1 MEGVGKRRAGSR
13 QIPCGRSERGP
24 ALCSTRSH
32 SEAGL
37 NSRSRRGTA
46 RICEPLLLLRC
57 SYGPG
62 DDREPPL
69 GLRPWRVN
77 HLHEGKEEL
86 NIPVKNNTLAF
97 STFCAE
103 EESAGVPRAICV
115 CSWPGTNE
123 RKAFSAHTIV
133 PFLPRTVE
141 WPRPLLCSSRFAARR
156 APRSLLI
163 SSLFPFNSLIV

>member
-46 RICEPLLLLRC
+46 RVCEPLLLLRC

-123 RKAFSAHTIV
+123 RKAFSV
-133 PFLPRTVE
+133 PTP
-141 WPRPLLCSSRFAARR
+141 
-156 APRSLLI
+156 
-163 SSLFPFNSLIV
+163 SSLSCPAQWNGHGRFSAPHVLQHVELHVRSSSAVYFPLIH